1 MADIHL
7 LGLFNNVEPTADA
20 IDRLH
25 KLGVTDEQITVMSG
39 APYRP
44 DCWAAA
50 YAKPG
55 GLRRVDGGASPASWR
70 RLS

>member
-25 KLGVTDEQITVMSG
+25 KLGVSDL
-39 APYRP
+39 
-44 DCWAAA
+44 
-50 YAKPG
+50 PG
-55 GLRRVDGGASPASWR
+55 LVKFAIQHDLIS
-70 RLS
+70 LS